1 MSVTREY
8 LVSLDIEEDKITAI
22 LDELQNDIEKT
33 AELSQKLAVRER
45 EIEEM
50 KSQAD
55 FVHRRNLLTE
65 NLEKS
70 GYSASSARL
79 IANKSD
85 FASRLMTDDDGT
97 PTNMEEVISAIQAD
111 ADFSYFTPKIESLS
125 HTPATPPANSGGGWT
140 KEKIMSIKNTAERQA
155 LIAENPRI
163 FGI

>member
-8 LVSLDIEEDKITAI
+8 LMSLDIEENKISAI
-22 LDELQNDIEKT
+22 LDELHADTEKT
-33 AELSQKLAVRER
+33 AELSQKLAIREK

-50 KSQAD
+50 KSQSD
-55 FVHRRNLLTE
+55 TIRRRTLLAE

-70 GYSASSARL
+70 GYSASAARL

-85 FASRLMTDDDGT
+85 FASQLMTGDDGS
-97 PTNMEEVISAIQAD
+97 PTNVDEVISAIQAD
-111 ADFSYFTPKIESLS
+111 ADFSYFTPKIENLS
-125 HTPATPPANSGGGWT
+125 HSPATPPSNSGGGWT
-140 KEKIMSIKNTAERQA
+140 KDKIMAIKNTAERQA

>member
-1 MSVTREY
+1 MPLTREY
-8 LVSLDIEEDKITAI
+8 LVSLDIEEDKISAI
-22 LDELQNDIEKT
+22 LDELQVDTEKT
-33 AELSQKLAVRER
+33 AELSQKLAVREK

-50 KSQAD
+50 KSKAD
-55 FVHRRNLLTE
+55 TIRRRTLLTE

-70 GYSASSARL
+70 GYSASAARL

-85 FASRLMTDDDGT
+85 FADLLLTGDDGT
-97 PTNMEEVISAIQAD
+97 PTNVNEVISAIQAD
-111 ADFSYFTPKIESLS
+111 ADFSYFTPKIENLS

-140 KEKIMSIKNTAERQA
+140 KDKIMAIKNTAERQA

>member
-55 FVHRRNLLTE
+55 VVHRRNLLTE
-65 NLEKS
+65 
-70 GYSASSARL
+70 
-79 IANKSD
+79 
-85 FASRLMTDDDGT
+85 
-97 PTNMEEVISAIQAD
+97 
-111 ADFSYFTPKIESLS
+111 SL
-125 HTPATPPANSGGGWT
+125 
-140 KEKIMSIKNTAERQA
+140 
-155 LIAENPRI
+155 
-163 FGI
+163 